1 MELGDKSDACMRAH
15 MCLGVHAVFGCTAFG
30 GDGLLQHTKQSRK
43 GGWWI
48 LLESWKGFV
57 MNNSHE

>member
-1 MELGDKSDACMRAH
+1 MCVCVCLCVCVCMCAH
-15 MCLGVHAVFGCTAFG
+15 GAFGSTAFG
-30 GDGLLQHTKQSRK
+30 SDGLLQHTKQSGK

>member
-1 MELGDKSDACMRAH
+1 
-15 MCLGVHAVFGCTAFG
+15 MCVCLCVHGTFGRGNTAFVS
-30 GDGLLQHTKQSRK
+30 DVLLQHTKQSRK

>member
-1 MELGDKSDACMRAH
+1 
-15 MCLGVHAVFGCTAFG
+15 MCVYMCVCLCVHGTFGSTAFG
-30 GDGLLQHTKQSRK
+30 SDGLLQHTKQSRK

>member
-1 MELGDKSDACMRAH
+1 MELEDKSNVCV
-15 MCLGVHAVFGCTAFG
+15 CVHVHGAFG
-30 GDGLLQHTKQSRK
+30 STTFGSDGLLQHTKQSK
-43 GGWWI
+43 EGGWWI